1 MSSGSVERR
10 RGRRARIQAP
20 IIIRPLSE
28 TTPAKPSRNELAQ
41 DVSLAGVYFETDSG
55 DTYAVNDVIMT
66 SISVPESSTRAFPFT
81 RLAGRSRVVRVSELP
96 SEDANRKRFGIALE
110 FGDDLTVL
118 TALPAR
124 G

>member
-1 MSSGSVERR
+1 MSATAERR

-20 IIIRPLSE
+20 LLVRPLGSGA
-28 TTPAKPSRNELAQ
+28 PAPFNQEVTS
-41 DVSLAGVYFETDSG
+41 DISLAGVYFETDAG
-55 DTYAVNDVIMT
+55 ADYAVNDVLMT

-81 RLAGRSRVVRVSELP
+81 RLAGRSRVVRVREIP
-96 SEDANRKRFGIALE
+96 SEDPGRKRFGIALE
-110 FGDDLTVL
+110 FGDDLTAL